1 MKHLSTLLAA
11 AAMAAAYAL
20 PLSPAYAAGCSS
32 TSPNSPR
39 GASAEWLSGA
49 PDCQQKARQKVSKRR
64 TAAPVEGY
72 KPLDTS
78 CPVMFYGDRVSFG
91 GQEYTLDER
100 TLFVDGQLSDDVVS
114 RYEHVY
120 NSFTKAAEALTDGT
134 PDKPMTLLVA
144 PYVYWIDNPDDKGIR
159 VGKDGREPFGLIVR
173 CQNLH
178 ITGLCDD
185 ARNVVLASNRGQT
198 QGAIGNFTMFDF
210 WGDGLEVRNLT
221 MGNFCNVDL
230 VYPLKPSLNRERR
243 MSAITQAHVAYC
255 HGDRILAD
263 NVRFIS
269 RLNMNP
275 LNGARRI
282 LFNNCHMEST
292 DDALTGTGVY
302 LHCTLDFYGQKPFW
316 RSDMGGAVFLDC
328 DFTVCHDEDRQ
339 YFCKAVGP
347 LSIIDCRYHVR
358 KPVYAG
364 WTHTPTEWLRC
375 YQYNVSMNGQPYIIG
390 GEKPY
395 NTICMDQRDILG
407 AYRLTDNDGVFY
419 NTYNLLRG
427 DDGWD
432 PLNVRPRVEAIASK
446 TAKDVGN
453 MPTCLSV
460 SPLEATIQT
469 GGEPLTLRATTKRHA
484 NYETHNRVVRWR
496 VEQGHEAD
504 VRLSQT
510 EGGECKVTATNHDD
524 ETKRLSVI
532 AYTDD
537 GLECAAELTVKPD
550 FIAPPSFTS
559 LPRLSVGKGMATVD
573 YSLDLGGRKDESL
586 ITWYRCSRKDGSD
599 RIPVAV
605 SRLGKPEKTY
615 RLTKEDVG
623 HYIMAAVEPKHL
635 RCTPGEAVSAMTK
648 TVVRSGQVIMSDI
661 LETDFQNFPC
671 HNQPRLIPGTWTIG
685 GYKPIDTAEYDWT
698 VYPDKDYWTY
708 GEGINGTRGTGLLQI
723 EKGARLLYTPL
734 PRTYGD
740 MDITLCV
747 DPSKTA
753 GQGFGSAT
761 GQYLDLYIKFDTET
775 LTGYALRIIRTT
787 KYSNAVDFLLVR
799 YDKGVVT
806 PVSAPVSSVCYRTG
820 CTISL
825 SASGNRLK
833 AHAETTTPLPDTS
846 ADPNLKPSVDLEAE
860 ITPNSFGGT
869 GIQHTGS
876 CGEGATMLHRLRVE
890 WK

>member
-1 MKHLSTLLAA
+1 MRRFHTLLAV
-11 AAMAAAYAL
+11 AAMTAL
-20 PLSPAYAAGCSS
+20 SAVPSSPAYAAAIHPEPYH
-32 TSPNSPR
+32 SPSASEAGGLAGATDMTKTKPR
-39 GASAEWLSGA
+39 KGSM
-49 PDCQQKARQKVSKRR
+49 PKAAALADGYVPLDSKR
-64 TAAPVEGY
+64 
-72 KPLDTS
+72 
-78 CPVMFYGDRVSFG
+78 PVMFYGDRVSYG
-91 GQEYTLDER
+91 GREYVLSER
-100 TLFVDGQLSDDVVS
+100 TFFIDGQLSDEVAS
-114 RYEHVY
+114 RHAYVF
-120 NSFTKAAEALTDGT
+120 NSFTEAAKALTDGT
-134 PDKPMTLLVA
+134 PDEPMTLLVA
-144 PYVYWIDNPDDKGIR
+144 PYVYWIDNPDDKAIR

-178 ITGLCDD
+178 ITGLSDD

-221 MGNFCNVDL
+221 MGNYCNVNL
-230 VYPLKPSLNRERR
+230 EYPLKPSLNRPKR
-243 MSAITQAHVAYC
+243 MTAITQAHVAYC

-275 LNGARRI
+275 LNGAKRI

-328 DFTVCHDEDRQ
+328 DFSVCHDEDRQ

-347 LSIIDCRYHVR
+347 LAIIDCRYHVS

-390 GEKPY
+390 AEKPY
-395 NTICMDQRDILG
+395 NTVCMDQRRILQ
-407 AYRLTDNDGVFY
+407 AYRLSDNEGVFY

-427 DDGWD
+427 DDDWD
-432 PLNVRPRVEAIASK
+432 PLHVRPRVEAISRRQGLDAG
-446 TAKDVGN
+446 D
-453 MPTCLSV
+453 MPTCLAV

-469 GGEPLTLRATTKRHA
+469 GGKPLTLKAVTRRHC
-484 NYETHNRVVRWR
+484 NYERQNRTIRWR
-496 VEQGHEAD
+496 VEQGYEND
-504 VRLSQT
+504 VRLSRT
-510 EGGECKVTATNHDD
+510 EGGECQVTATNHDD

-537 GLECAAELTVKPD
+537 GLECAVELTVRPD
-550 FIAPPSFTS
+550 YVEAPRFLSF
-559 LPRLSVGKGMATVD
+559 PRLSVRGGVATVD
-573 YSLDLGGRKDESL
+573 YTLDLEGRKDESL
-586 ITWYRCSRKDGSD
+586 ITWYRCSSKDGSN
-599 RIPVAV
+599 RIAVAV
-605 SRLGKPEKTY
+605 SRLGEPERSY
-615 RLTKEDVG
+615 RLTREDVG
-623 HYIMAAVEPKHL
+623 YYIMASVEPRHL
-635 RCTPGEAVSAMTK
+635 RCLPGKEQSAVTK
-648 TVVRSGQVIMSDI
+648 TVVKSGQVTQTDVF
-661 LETDFQNFPC
+661 ETDFQSFPC
-671 HNQPRLIPGTWTIG
+671 HNQPRLIPGFWTIG
-685 GYKPIDTAEYDWT
+685 GYKPLDTAEYDWT
-698 VYPDKDYWTY
+698 VYPEKDYWTY
-708 GEGINGTRGTGLLQI
+708 GEGINGAMGTGLLQK
-723 EKGARLLYTPL
+723 EKGARMLYTPL
-734 PRTYGD
+734 PGTYGD
-740 MDITLCV
+740 MAITLCV

-833 AHAETTTPLPDTS
+833 AHAETTTPLPDIS
-846 ADPNLKPSVDLEAE
+846 ADPNLKPTVDIEAE
-860 ITPNSFGGT
+860 ITPNDYGGT
-869 GIQHTGS
+869 GIQHTGT
-876 CGEGATMLHRLRVE
+876 CGESTTMLHRMRVE